1 LLTTAPPYRL
11 HEDAITSRSDTLCLR
26 EFRIDAGRRKDQKLL
41 HAGLVAAMNGI
52 QRNGQILGRIRAVG
66 VDVADIGRT
75 GARIFASDTPLHPP
89 LGQAQGSKSVGI
101 GVFMETWTCDW
112 AAICRFRPDIGGI
125 GEDAEM
131 LKKRHARPL
140 WII

>member
-11 HEDAITSRSDTLCLR
+11 HEDAITSHSDTLCLR

-41 HAGLVAAMNGI
+41 HGGLVAAMNGI
-52 QRNGQILGRIRAVG
+52 QRNGQILGRIRAVV

-101 GVFMETWTCDW
+101 GGVFMETWTCDC
-112 AAICRFRPDIGGI
+112 AAICRFRP
-125 GEDAEM
+125 
-131 LKKRHARPL
+131 ARYE
-140 WII
+140 